1 MNKEAMEISS
11 IAKEALLDKKAE
23 DVQILD
29 LTGISN
35 IADCF
40 VIASGNNV
48 NQVKAMANNVEEQLY
63 KKGYKTLHTEGF
75 QSATWILLDYGTVL
89 IHLFNKEEREY
100 YGLERIWGDAKVS
113 E

>member
-1 MNKEAMEISS
+1 MNKEAIEIST
-11 IAKEALLDKKAE
+11 IAKEALLDKKAN

-48 NQVKAMANNVEEQLY
+48 NQVKAMADNVEEQLY
-63 KKGYKTLHTEGF
+63 KKGYKVLHLEGA
-75 QSATWILLDYGTVL
+75 QTATWILLDFGTVL
-89 IHLFNKEEREY
+89 VHLFNKEEREY
-100 YGLERIWGDAKVS
+100 YGLERVWGDAKVK